1 MCWPYARK
9 DRHSKALPR
18 PEGVLLALVVSLL
31 PQAGPADSE
40 RGEVH
45 WATGAALASRLA
57 TPVGITLGGSP
68 LREGLYRF
76 GRTQQVAV
84 LLDRRIDP
92 GQELDVTLH
101 QVPLGQAFRDIAERG
116 KMGVTQL
123 GPLFYFG
130 PEPAAAKLRT
140 LAAMTREQ
148 LQGLPRDVALRLARA
163 RAWRWDDLAT
173 PRDLLGLLAKE
184 GQFELEG
191 LERIPHDLWAAADLP
206 SLSLLDR
213 LTLITIQFNLTFLAS
228 SDGATIQL
236 APLPSEIGI
245 VRRYPG
251 APHPNE
257 AMARIAA
264 LAPGAQVR
272 LSGGEVLVKGSVEEH
287 ERIAASRTPSR
298 PDENPGD
305 AGDVGLTR
313 IERMAVENVPVGAVL
328 KHIASQLNLELR
340 IDHAALR
347 EAGVS
352 LTGRITVHAEGIS
365 LDELL
370 EQVAGSAGLAL
381 HRDGRVVDVRP
392 EQ

>member
-1 MCWPYARK
+1 M
-9 DRHSKALPR
+9 
-18 PEGVLLALVVSLL
+18 
-31 PQAGPADSE
+31 
-40 RGEVH
+40 
-45 WATGAALASRLA
+45 
-57 TPVGITLGGSP
+57 
-68 LREGLYRF
+68 
-76 GRTQQVAV
+76 
-84 LLDRRIDP
+84 
-92 GQELDVTLH
+92 TLH